1 MKSSPFPPDPPA
13 NLPIFRCG
21 ISWRKPSGNGKASNP
36 EWRSGLGGG
45 GGGGVSELGGG
56 QGEFPDQWWD
66 QNMSNYGALWWRS
79 VNHGY
84 CRT

>member
-1 MKSSPFPPDPPA
+1 MAFG
-13 NLPIFRCG
+13 FGRV
-21 ISWRKPSGNGKASNP
+21 
-36 EWRSGLGGG
+36 G